1 MPLFLVIGLRG
12 ESALQFP
19 SCFVF
24 SFFQDIFLNHS
35 VCRFFFA
42 DREIAPFYAAFMM
55 ARVG

>member
-1 MPLFLVIGLRG
+1 MIGLRG

-24 SFFQDIFLNHS
+24 SFFQDVFLNHS